1 MQNIVEMGMLPVEAI
16 GDMAAMYKKGELYEV
31 MVEDRMNPD
40 AKYFSFGLN
49 GRLGE
54 YPTNAKIKLRGE
66 EIQHLYNCT
75 YQSPIVQESAD
86 NGYRRVVGKRVVCRY
101 AITPTKWGAIPS
113 DGVVLDA
120 RGVSAKGAASLPFF
134 AQNDDQGKGE
144 RTTELPSQT
153 ANGPEIDDM
162 LAAREKELEAM
173 TIPTLRD
180 LSRDCGLKQ
189 NGNKT
194 DLIEAILKYEEKKL
208 RGEE

>member
-54 YPTNAKIKLRGE
+54 YPTNAKIRLRGE

-75 YQSPIVQESAD
+75 YESPIVQESAND
-86 NGYRRVVGKRVVCRY
+86 FRRVVGKRVVCRF

-113 DGVVLDA
+113 DGVVPDA
-120 RGVSAKGAASLPFF
+120 RGVVAKPTASLPFF
-134 AQNDDQGKGE
+134 AQNDEQDKDEQAAE
-144 RTTELPSQT
+144 QPAQA
-153 ANGPEIDDM
+153 ANGPAIDDM

-194 DLIEAILKYEEKKL
+194 DLIEALLKYEEKKL

>member
-16 GDMAAMYKKGELYEV
+16 GDMASMYKKGELYEV

-54 YPTNAKIKLRGE
+54 YPTNAKIRLRGE

-75 YQSPIVQESAD
+75 YESPIVQESAND
-86 NGYRRVVGKRVVCRY
+86 FRRVVGKRVVCRF

-120 RGVSAKGAASLPFF
+120 RGVSAKPAATLPFF
-134 AQNDDQGKGE
+134 AQNDEQDKDEQAAE
-144 RTTELPSQT
+144 QPAQA
-153 ANGPEIDDM
+153 ANGPAIDDM

-194 DLIEAILKYEEKKL
+194 DLIEALLKYEEKKL

>member
-16 GDMAAMYKKGELYEV
+16 GDMAAMYQKGELYEV

-54 YPTNAKIKLRGE
+54 YPTNAKIRLRGE

-75 YQSPIVQESAD
+75 YESPIVQESAND
-86 NGYRRVVGKRVVCRY
+86 FRRVVGKRVVCRF

-120 RGVSAKGAASLPFF
+120 RGASAKPAVTLPFF
-134 AQNDDQGKGE
+134 AQNDEPCKDEQAPE
-144 RTTELPSQT
+144 QASP
-153 ANGPEIDDM
+153 AVNGPAIDDM

-194 DLIEAILKYEEKKL
+194 DLIEALLKYEEKKL

>member
-54 YPTNAKIKLRGE
+54 YPTNAKIRLRGE

-144 RTTELPSQT
+144 RATELPPQT

>member
-16 GDMAAMYKKGELYEV
+16 GDMASMYKKGELYEV

-54 YPTNAKIKLRGE
+54 YPTNAKIRLRGE

-75 YQSPIVQESAD
+75 YESPIVQESAND
-86 NGYRRVVGKRVVCRY
+86 FRRVVGKRVVCRF

-120 RGVSAKGAASLPFF
+120 RGVSAKPAATLPFF
-134 AQNDDQGKGE
+134 AQNDEQDKDEQAAE
-144 RTTELPSQT
+144 QLPRT
-153 ANGPEIDDM
+153 ANGPAIDDM

-194 DLIEAILKYEEKKL
+194 DLIEALLKYEEKKL

>member
-16 GDMAAMYKKGELYEV
+16 GDMASMYKKGELYEV

-54 YPTNAKIKLRGE
+54 YPTNAKIRLRGE

-75 YQSPIVQESAD
+75 YESPIVQESAND
-86 NGYRRVVGKRVVCRY
+86 FRRVVGKRVVCRY

-120 RGVSAKGAASLPFF
+120 RGVSAKGAVSLPFF
-134 AQNDDQGKGE
+134 SQDAE
-144 RTTELPSQT
+144 RVEDEHTAEQPSQT
-153 ANGPEIDDM
+153 ANGPAIDDM

-194 DLIEAILKYEEKKL
+194 DLIDALLKYEEKKL

>member
-75 YQSPIVQESAD
+75 YQSPIVQESAND
-86 NGYRRVVGKRVVCRY
+86 FRRVVGKRVVCRF

-113 DGVVLDA
+113 DGVVIDA
-120 RGVSAKGAASLPFF
+120 RGANAKPAVSLPFF
-134 AQNDDQGKGE
+134 AQNDEQSKGE
-144 RTTELPSQT
+144 QTAEQLPQT
-153 ANGPEIDDM
+153 ANGPAIDDM

-194 DLIEAILKYEEKKL
+194 DLIEALLKYEEKKL